1 MSRLRSDV
9 ELLLISEGEPDPNYR
24 TQVSFSNH
32 VSFTEYVRTL
42 AKPVTSS
49 RTLDSSLHPCLSIT
63 SSLHFFLPSRE
74 GDVGISL
81 TSFFAGLL
89 RCLLSYEV
97 AKMDT
102 TGGFLTFIAR
112 GNPESKVS
120 SREQLDG

>member
-1 MSRLRSDV
+1 M

-32 VSFTEYVRTL
+32 ISFTEYVRTL
-42 AKPVTSS
+42 ANPVMFS
-49 RTLDSSLHPCLSIT
+49 RTLDPSLNPCLSFT
-63 SSLHFFLPSRE
+63 ASLHLLLPSRE

-81 TSFFAGLL
+81 TSFFAGPL
-89 RCLLSYEV
+89 RCLLSFEL
-97 AKMDT
+97 AKMDA

-112 GNPESKVS
+112 GNLESKVS